1 MTEKWDM
8 YTVKPEEVEYVRKMA
23 AADLVVSTAD
33 RRLSKNRLRFLARW
47 IRISKADSIY
57 AKTIAVRFFVLGYN
71 IRGLD
76 ERLKQARTK
85 K

>member
-1 MTEKWDM
+1 MTDM

-23 AADLVVSTAD
+23 AVDHVLAGN
-33 RRLSKNRLRFLARW
+33 RRLSKKTLQFLARW